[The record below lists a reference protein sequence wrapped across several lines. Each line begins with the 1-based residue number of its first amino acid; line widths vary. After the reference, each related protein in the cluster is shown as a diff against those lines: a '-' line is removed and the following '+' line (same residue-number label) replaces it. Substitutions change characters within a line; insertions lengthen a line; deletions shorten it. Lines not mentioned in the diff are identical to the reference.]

1 MKRVAGFALFFVAI
15 GMLITMFLEN
25 TFWTVM
31 LILICITAG
40 YFSSLL
46 IGKTGESS
54 PLFFLFVKLAFEQKK
69 SLYLIIY
76 QNDKIQALF

>member
-31 LILICITAG
+31 MILICILAG
-40 YFSSLL
+40 YLLFSC
-46 IGKTGESS
+46 
-54 PLFFLFVKLAFEQKK
+54 
-69 SLYLIIY
+69 
-76 QNDKIQALF
+76 

>member
-31 LILICITAG
+31 LILICILAG
-40 YFSSLL
+40 YLLFQLL
-46 IGKTGESS
+46 IGKQGEV
-54 PLFFLFVKLAFEQKK
+54 LLCFFF
-69 SLYLIIY
+69 S
-76 QNDKIQALF
+76 